1 MSEWAKSRLI
11 ALVGGALFVFIVLV
25 PLLGNRSI
33 QLPAVIG
40 GGVVPLR
47 WVAFLALLPAISL
60 AQSMEPRKRLQELA
74 PPRRLAPWDGGL
86 VLAVVAVMLATLAI
100 ADSTLSPIPGVA
112 FRNSILIP
120 LLTVLFAMRLSAPAA
135 AGLTTAFILVSQ
147 SYAPSAPHAA
157 WVRIFQPEGHP
168 GLSILITLAVA
179 LTLGSVLARAD
190 RP

>member
-1 MSEWAKSRLI
+1 MNEWAKSRLMASI
-11 ALVGGALFVFIVLV
+11 ACSLGAFVGLVALLSD
-25 PLLGNRSI
+25 RSI

-47 WVAFLALLPAISL
+47 WVALLALLPAIAL
-60 AQSMEPRKRLQELA
+60 AQSMEPRKRLQEMA

-112 FRNSILIP
+112 FRNAILIP

-135 AGLTTAFILVSQ
+135 AGLVTAFILVSQ
-147 SYAPSAPHAA
+147 SYAPTAPHAT
-157 WVRIFQPEGHP
+157 WVRVFQPEGDP
-168 GLSILITLAVA
+168 GLSILVTLATA
-179 LTLGSVLARAD
+179 LALCSAIVRAD